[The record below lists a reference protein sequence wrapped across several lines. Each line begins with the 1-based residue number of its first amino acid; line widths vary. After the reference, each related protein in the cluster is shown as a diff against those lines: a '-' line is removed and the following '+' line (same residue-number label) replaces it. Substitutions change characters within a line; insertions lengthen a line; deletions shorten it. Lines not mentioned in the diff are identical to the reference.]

1 VPSRLK
7 ATMSLA
13 SRNSIALW
21 TIGGVLFLA
30 QPAAHS
36 ATLVR
41 GENRTCR
48 DFADIDYA
56 LGHPGS
62 QYFKGWTSED
72 LDAAE
77 TWVASCVASPETA
90 QDKQRQSLLAERRRI
105 LEARGDVKANDEAL
119 RALHARERREQ
130 EEREQAR
137 VAAEQARAEAD
148 RAEEVARR
156 AEERRELAQLKARE
170 ALAAQQSANRATRQA
185 AHEECLRSAGYHR
198 YVAGSKLIEAL
209 ARQSEGQQALAH
221 EKRVEEVSETT
232 NLYSKRR
239 AGEALV
245 SAQDA
250 VTEWFAEY
258 RGHGGEASNP
268 SSVSPTTNPCN

>member
-7 ATMSLA
+7 ATMSLTT
-13 SRNSIALW
+13 RNSIALW

-56 LGHPGS
+56 LDHPGS

-72 LDAAE
+72 FDAAE
-77 TWVASCVASPETA
+77 TWVASCVGSPATA
-90 QDKQRQSLLAERRRI
+90 QDKQRRALLAESRRSF
-105 LEARGDVKANDEAL
+105 EVRGEVKANDDAL
-119 RALHARERREQ
+119 KALHARELREQ
-130 EEREQAR
+130 EERERAR
-137 VAAEQARAEAD
+137 VAAEQVRAEAE
-148 RAEEVARR
+148 RAQEVARG
-156 AEERRELAQLKARE
+156 AEERQELTQMKTRE
-170 ALAAQQSANRATRQA
+170 AVAAQQSANRATMQA
-185 AHEECLRSAGYHR
+185 AHEECLRSTGYHR
-198 YVAGSKLIEAL
+198 YVAGTKVIEAL
-209 ARQSEGQQALAH
+209 ARQSEGQQALEH

-232 NLYSKRR
+232 NLYAKHR

-250 VTEWFAEY
+250 VTKWFAEY
-258 RGHGGEASNP
+258 RQYGGDANGP
-268 SSVSPTTNPCN
+268 SSVSLTANPCN